1 MINTSILSRTAWWPF
16 RALIFFD
23 GYYRYCAYYGYLAG
37 GLIQH
42 SCFMFH
48 IAERIAHCLGSYS
61 ERPCALA
68 SMFSFFFLNN
78 SRMDA
83 NKTDVQLIPSHPT
96 KNACSSG
103 FLAFLQHLP
112 DQSYCTCLLSSHY
125 LPGRSAAAHGAIFG
139 AEMSFLFPT
148 SVSSR
153 WHLRRNED
161 TSKHTNHSSG
171 PALGRI
177 LGAAT
182 SHWFDPTRC
191 KVREKIFS
199 WPAFYD

>member
-1 MINTSILSRTAWWPF
+1 
-16 RALIFFD
+16 
-23 GYYRYCAYYGYLAG
+23 
-37 GLIQH
+37 
-42 SCFMFH
+42 
-48 IAERIAHCLGSYS
+48 
-61 ERPCALA
+61 
-68 SMFSFFFLNN
+68 
-78 SRMDA
+78 MDTD
-83 NKTDVQLIPSHPT
+83 KTDVQLIPSHPT

-125 LPGRSAAAHGAIFG
+125 LLGRSAAAHGAIFG

-177 LGAAT
+177 LVAAT

-199 WPAFYD
+199 WPAFYDWLIIEESQWQRMKITFLDLEHSQKGAFLIDWYCRYDRRAVHITPCTGTVLPCTQRRLGV